1 VQPEE
6 GVWSLEDLDSIIR
19 LDLRSAQCTMRLF
32 TEGSL
37 VILVGELVQGL
48 FKVVVSHTHTH
59 ICIHPLQS
67 LSTLAPIEFTRKIF
81 FDFNLCSARMS
92 SAVKSTYHTFN
103 SICSTSTVEVSKN
116 DLLDSSPIIS

>member
-1 VQPEE
+1 MQPEE

-48 FKVVVSHTHTH
+48 FKVVVSHTHTSMYTH
-59 ICIHPLQS
+59 FA
-67 LSTLAPIEFTRKIF
+67 TLVASYYDRITK
-81 FDFNLCSARMS
+81 
-92 SAVKSTYHTFN
+92 
-103 SICSTSTVEVSKN
+103 EVV
-116 DLLDSSPIIS
+116 L